1 MASAVRKKLPIN
13 SIEAVDQAID
23 EWENEEEVKT
33 YRARAIVELNFDV
46 EAINIDDADDKALD
60 DWIYNIGFSHP
71 MSVEVYEA

>member
-23 EWENEEEVKT
+23 EWEQDTKT
-33 YRARAIVELNFDV
+33 YRARVVVELNFEV
-46 EAINIDDADDKALD
+46 QATNIDDANDMALD

-71 MSVEVYEA
+71 MSVEVYEEM

>member
-23 EWENEEEVKT
+23 EQKTKT
-33 YRARAIVELNFDV
+33 YRARVVVELNFDV
-46 EAINIDDADDKALD
+46 EATNIDDANDMALD
-60 DWIYNIGFSHP
+60 DWIYNLGFSHP